1 MRYLEYRASIVNNI
15 KNYFNL
21 PWSMLM
27 LLIILFWCTI
37 QCKICHNY
45 IRSNRTSLPQASC
58 IINMY
63 KYSLITI
70 YGESYLFQDSS
81 KKNNRMRPSNFF
93 FNFLKMF
100 HVTTLS
106 ANTSHEFLTRTMV
119 CHQIKVHKTQF
130 LNCIEQRPA

>member
-1 MRYLEYRASIVNNI
+1 MRYLGYRASIVNNI

-21 PWSMLM
+21 PCSMLM
-27 LLIILFWCTI
+27 LLTILFWSTI
-37 QCKICHNY
+37 CHTYHNY
-45 IRSNRTSLPQASC
+45 IRSNQTSLPQAKC
-58 IINMY
+58 IM

-70 YGESYLFQDSS
+70 YREFYPFQHRS

>member
-1 MRYLEYRASIVNNI
+1 MRYLEYRASIVNDI
-15 KNYFNL
+15 KNYFNRPL
-21 PWSMLM
+21 SMLM
-27 LLIILFWCTI
+27 LLTILFWCTI
-37 QCKICHNY
+37 PCKICQNG
-45 IRSNRTSLPQASC
+45 IRSNQISLPQARC
-58 IINMY
+58 IM
-63 KYSLITI
+63 KYPLITI
-70 YGESYLFQDSS
+70 YGEFYLFQHSS

>member
-1 MRYLEYRASIVNNI
+1 MRYLEYRASIVNNN
-15 KNYFNL
+15 KNYFNM
-21 PWSMLM
+21 PWWTLI
-27 LLIILFWCTI
+27 LLKILFWCTI
-37 QCKICHNY
+37 PYKICHNC
-45 IRSNRTSLPQASC
+45 IRSHRIFLPQAKC
-58 IINMY
+58 IM
-63 KYSLITI
+63 KYSSITL
-70 YGESYLFQDSS
+70 YGEFYLFQHNRT
-81 KKNNRMRPSNFF
+81 KNNRMRPSNFF

>member
-15 KNYFNL
+15 KNYFNM
-21 PWSMLM
+21 PWSKLM
-27 LLIILFWCTI
+27 LLIIFFWCTI
-37 QCKICHNY
+37 PCKICHNY
-45 IRSNRTSLPQASC
+45 IRSNQISLPQARC
-58 IINMY
+58 IM

-70 YGESYLFQDSS
+70 YGEFYLFEHSS
-81 KKNNRMRPSNFF
+81 KKNNRMRPSNFS

>member
-1 MRYLEYRASIVNNI
+1 MRYLEYRASIVNNN
-15 KNYFNL
+15 KNYFNM
-21 PWSMLM
+21 PWWTLI
-27 LLIILFWCTI
+27 LLKILFWCTI
-37 QCKICHNY
+37 PYKIYHNCIKSNQIFLPQGICKI
-45 IRSNRTSLPQASC
+45 
-58 IINMY
+58 
-63 KYSLITI
+63 KYSSITT
-70 YGESYLFQDSS
+70 YGEFYLFQHNRT
-81 KKNNRMRPSNFF
+81 KNNRMRPSNFF